1 MSRIWIVI
9 IGFILAAIIV
19 IADQY
24 TKSLALEHL
33 FNQPPVEVLPFFN
46 LVLVFN
52 SGAAFGFLNNAGGW
66 QNMFFIVVAAAV
78 GVGIIVALW
87 RIGARNPQ
95 MSISLSLILGGAM
108 GNVIDRFRYGYVVDF
123 IDVYYNSWHWPAFN
137 VADAAI
143 TIGAVLL
150 VMDSIGWT
158 IFGHKPEKN

>member
-1 MSRIWIVI
+1 MIAIGLSLAGVI
-9 IGFILAAIIV
+9 IA
-19 IADQY
+19 ADQI

-33 FNQPPVEVLPFFN
+33 FNEPPIEVLPFFN

-66 QNMFFIVVAAAV
+66 QNVFFIVVAVAV

-87 RIGARNPQ
+87 RIGAGNPQ
-95 MSISLSLILGGAM
+95 LSVSLSLILGGAI

-123 IDVYYNSWHWPAFN
+123 IDIFYKHWHWPAFN
-137 VADAAI
+137 IADAAI

-150 VMDSIGWT
+150 IVDSIGWN
-158 IFGHKPEKN
+158 FLAKRD